1 MKFRSERDVLV
12 EALGTAGRAA
22 TSRGPGTAVLGGV
35 RMELKGNRLLIVGT
49 DLDLTVKVEME
60 AIGLDDGA
68 CVAPARLST
77 DIVRS
82 LEPGAV
88 TVEANDN
95 EVEISAGRS
104 RFVVRTY
111 PLEDFPSPPSS
122 GASSAQLPA
131 QGLAE
136 ALRQVVRA
144 ASSDDARPLL
154 TGVLIAAEGDG
165 IRLVATDSYRLAM
178 RDLKA
183 ASPLPAGTDQI
194 LVPARALGELQRLLP
209 SKDSA
214 KDESSDGAPSVG
226 FTVGELDA
234 TFTIGGVTV
243 STRLL
248 DGKFPDYR
256 QLIPPGYPSQLR
268 VGKESLLD
276 ALRRVRLLVRDN
288 TTPVRLSMRS
298 GGVELTVVSQEVGH
312 ASEDVDADYEG
323 EEHSVAF
330 NPSYLI
336 EGVEAVMGDE
346 ILLEALDSGKPATVR
361 GPDHDDYRYLL
372 MPVRVS

>member
-12 EALGTAGRAA
+12 DALATASRAA
-22 TSRGPGTAVLGGV
+22 TSRGPGAAVLGGV
-35 RMELKGNRLLIVGT
+35 RIDLKGNQLSVVGT

-111 PLEDFPSPPSS
+111 PIEDFPTSPSRS
-122 GASSAQLPA
+122 QAAVDLPA

-144 ASSDDARPLL
+144 ASGDDARPLL

-178 RDLKA
+178 RDLTA

-194 LVPARALGELQRLLP
+194 LVPPRALGELQRLLP
-209 SKDSA
+209 SKEPA
-214 KDESSDGAPSVG
+214 KDGDGSAAASVG
-226 FTVGELDA
+226 FSVGELDSD
-234 TFTIGGVTV
+234 FHGRWGVREHTTARREV
-243 STRLL
+243 SRLPSAHSPRL
-248 DGKFPDYR
+248 PGPAQSR
-256 QLIPPGYPSQLR
+256 QRGAS
-268 VGKESLLD
+268 
-276 ALRRVRLLVRDN
+276 RRAAK
-288 TTPVRLSMRS
+288 
-298 GGVELTVVSQEVGH
+298 G
-312 ASEDVDADYEG
+312 
-323 EEHSVAF
+323 
-330 NPSYLI
+330 
-336 EGVEAVMGDE
+336 
-346 ILLEALDSGKPATVR
+346 EALGA
-361 GPDHDDYRYLL
+361 
-372 MPVRVS
+372 

>member
-1 MKFRSERDVLV
+1 M
-12 EALGTAGRAA
+12 
-22 TSRGPGTAVLGGV
+22 
-35 RMELKGNRLLIVGT
+35 GT
-49 DLDLTVKVEME
+49 DLDLTVKVDME

-111 PLEDFPSPPSS
+111 PLEDFPAPPSS
-122 GASSAQLPA
+122 GASPVQLPA
-131 QGLAE
+131 QGLSE

-144 ASSDDARPLL
+144 ASGDDARPLL

-209 SKDSA
+209 SK
-214 KDESSDGAPSVG
+214 ESTKEASPEGGPSVG

-234 TFTIGGVTV
+234 TFTVGGVTV

-256 QLIPPGYPSQLR
+256 QLIPPGYPNQLR

-336 EGVEAVMGDE
+336 EGVEAVQGDE
-346 ILLEALDSGKPATVR
+346 IVLEALDSGKPATVR